1 MLPKRILTTM
11 SYVLFISFN
20 MSYLVLFSTSSE
32 LHKGVTFKVTL
43 QHINVWFI
51 EHINCIFILII
62 VEFKL
67 IIDDKFHGEVDF
79 V

>member
-11 SYVLFISFN
+11 SYVLFISYN
-20 MSYLVLFSTSSE
+20 MSYLVLFLHRLSCIKE
-32 LHKGVTFKVTL
+32 LL
-43 QHINVWFI
+43 YNIYMYINVWFI
-51 EHINCIFILII
+51 ERINCIFILII

-67 IIDDKFHGEVDF
+67 IIDDKFHGEADF